1 MRQLFSAD
9 LASPRV
15 AVVILALVAFPLA
28 ANSFWLV
35 QIGAQTFIYGII
47 ALGLTLL
54 AGYGGMV
61 SLAQMVVAGLA
72 GYLIAILGVN
82 SAGLGLGWPWPIV
95 VIAAI
100 IAATI
105 FGTLIGILS
114 VRTQGIY
121 TIMITLAIATGFF
134 YFTRQNYVIFNGF
147 TGFAGI
153 KAPIIGGFDL
163 RQPTRFYYFSLGL
176 AAAAYFAVTYLVG
189 STFGVALQ
197 GVRDNARRM
206 EALGFQ
212 VNAHR
217 ISAYAIASVLAAIG
231 GILTVWMNDRID
243 PASIGV
249 GPTIDILVIA
259 VIGGLGHPIGAFIGA
274 LIFTLLDNFAID
286 FIGYERFNTVIGAV
300 FLIIVLFSPDGV
312 IGWWQRLFKTGSTPA
327 RSSG

>member
-1 MRQLFSAD
+1 MRPLRHAD
-9 LASPRV
+9 LLSPG
-15 AVVILALVAFPLA
+15 AVVIAVVLVAFPFT

-82 SAGLGLGWPWPIV
+82 SGGLGLGWPWPIV

-100 IAATI
+100 ASATV
-105 FGTLIGILS
+105 FGTLIGVLS
-114 VRTQGIY
+114 VRTEGIY

-134 YFTRQNYVIFNGF
+134 YFTRQNYTIFNGF

-153 KAPIIGGFDL
+153 KAPVIGGFDL
-163 RQPTRFYYFSLGL
+163 REPTRFYYLSLSL
-176 AAAAYFAVTYLVG
+176 AAAGYFAVAYLVR

-206 EALGFQ
+206 EALGYH
-212 VNAHR
+212 VKAHR
-217 ISAYAIASVLAAIG
+217 ISAYAIASVLAAVG

-274 LIFTLLDNFAID
+274 LIFTLLDNFAVTLV
-286 FIGYERFNTVIGAV
+286 GHERFNTVIGTV
-300 FLIIVLFSPDGV
+300 FLLIVLFSPDGI
-312 IGWWQRLFKTGSTPA
+312 IGWWRRLFKAGGIPA
-327 RSSG
+327 RSSD

>member
-1 MRQLFSAD
+1 VRNED
-9 LASPRV
+9 LKSP
-15 AVVILALVAFPLA
+15 LLLVAAILLLGFPLL
-28 ANSFWLV
+28 ANSFLLV

-61 SLAQMVVAGLA
+61 SLAQMSVAGLA
-72 GYLIAILGVN
+72 GYSMAILGVN
-82 SAGLGLGWPWPIV
+82 SAGTGLEWAWPAV

-100 IAATI
+100 IIATV
-105 FGTLIGILS
+105 FGTLIGVLS
-114 VRTQGIY
+114 VRTEGIY

-134 YFTRQNYVIFNGF
+134 YFTRQNYTIFNGF

-153 KAPIIGGFDL
+153 RAPVIGGFNL
-163 RQPTRFYYFSLGL
+163 REPTHFYYLSLGL
-176 AAAAYFAVTYLVG
+176 AATGYFVITYLSR

-206 EALGFQ
+206 EALGYH
-212 VNAHR
+212 VKAHR
-217 ISAYAIASVLAAIG
+217 ISAYAIAAMLAAIG

-274 LIFTLLDNFAID
+274 LIFTLLDNFAVD
-286 FIGYERFNTVIGAV
+286 FIGHERFNTVIGAV
-300 FLIIVLFSPDGV
+300 FLLIVLFSPDGI
-312 IGWWQRLFKTGSTPA
+312 IGWWRRLFKTGRITARNST
-327 RSSG
+327 

>member
-1 MRQLFSAD
+1 MRRPWQSD
-9 LASPRV
+9 LMSPGVVFV
-15 AVVILALVAFPLA
+15 ALLLIAFPIS

-35 QIGAQTFIYGII
+35 QIGAQTLIYGII

-61 SLAQMVVAGLA
+61 SLAQMVIAGLA

-82 SAGLGLGWPWPIV
+82 SGGLGLGWPWPVV

-105 FGTLIGILS
+105 FGTLIGVLS
-114 VRTQGIY
+114 VRTEGIY

-153 KAPIIGGFDL
+153 KAPVIGGIDL
-163 RQPTRFYYFSLGL
+163 REPMRFYYLSLAIAGL
-176 AAAAYFAVTYLVG
+176 SYFGVAYLVR
-189 STFGVALQ
+189 STFGIALQ

-206 EALGFQ
+206 EALGYH
-212 VNAHR
+212 VKAHR
-217 ISAYAIASVLAAIG
+217 ISAYAIASLLAAVG

-286 FIGYERFNTVIGAV
+286 LIDRERFNTVIGTV
-300 FLIIVLFSPDGV
+300 
-312 IGWWQRLFKTGSTPA
+312 
-327 RSSG
+327 